1 MIATVY
7 REFCPDQRLAPF
19 VECGW
24 LRSGSTT
31 PSIRVIPDGCV
42 DVFVTAQ
49 GDVMIAGPAN
59 TFYDFPAGG
68 DDVLGGLRLRPG
80 AAAAVIGCPASEFR
94 DMRVP
99 LDSAFGVAGPRISD
113 RLLGATTPSQRMLLL
128 ADLVAAYFADADP
141 VVDRPVAR
149 AVAVLRAQPDRPVSA
164 LAAEIGLSE
173 RQFRRRFESAVGYGP
188 KRLGRVFRFQRLLD
202 LVHASHGRA
211 GWSQL
216 AIAAGY
222 SDQSHMINECLA
234 LTGGP
239 PTALPVSVLSNTAE
253 GPWSQR
259 LRRDA
264 THATAGRALAVV
276 ERPRR
281 GLLPATRAGDAQIR
295 LLL

>member
-1 MIATVY
+1 MY
-7 REFCPDQRLAPF
+7 QEFRPDQRLRPF

-24 LRSGSTT
+24 LRSGSAT
-31 PSIRVIPDGCV
+31 PSIRVMPDGCA
-42 DVFVTAQ
+42 DVFVTAA

-59 TFYDFPAGG
+59 TFYDLPAG
-68 DDVLGGLRLRPG
+68 DQHVLAGLRLRPG

-99 LDSAFGVAGPRISD
+99 LDSAFGVTGSRMAES
-113 RLLGATTPSQRMLLL
+113 LLDVTTPGQRMSLL
-128 ADLVAAYFADADP
+128 ADLVADYFADADP
-141 VVDRPVAR
+141 VVDRPVAW

-173 RQFRRRFESAVGYGP
+173 RQLRRRFEAAVGYGP

-202 LVHASHGRA
+202 LIHASHRRA

-222 SDQSHMINECLA
+222 ADQSHMINECLA

-239 PTALPVSVLSNTAE
+239 PTALPGV
-253 GPWSQR
+253 R
-259 LRRDA
+259 
-264 THATAGRALAVV
+264 
-276 ERPRR
+276 
-281 GLLPATRAGDAQIR
+281 
-295 LLL
+295 